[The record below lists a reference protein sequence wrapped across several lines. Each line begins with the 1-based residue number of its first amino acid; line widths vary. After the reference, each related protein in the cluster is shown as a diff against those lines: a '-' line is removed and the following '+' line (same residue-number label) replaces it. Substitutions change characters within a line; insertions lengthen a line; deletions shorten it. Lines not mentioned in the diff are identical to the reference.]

1 MTDDLFTS
9 RPLADV
15 QSIPGEVVPEKP
27 KTSRA
32 KDRTKSGPTA
42 SERVVRPQPIV
53 DLNLDDVPETDYSD
67 FRFLLK
73 GNVYTLGIDDD
84 SVLFEISEMTM
95 DEVTP
100 TELFEYFF
108 ERTFRDA
115 VDEEGN
121 EIPDGLEVLLAA
133 VAQRPKDRS
142 KPVPRK
148 SLLRIMNSAV
158 DEWMGELTDV
168 SMRPKRRSG
177 RRR

>member
-9 RPLADV
+9 RPLAEVQGDV
-15 QSIPGEVVPEKP
+15 VARKAP
-27 KTSRA
+27 A
-32 KDRTKSGPTA
+32 KDRTKSGPT
-42 SERVVRPQPIV
+42 ERVVRPQPIV
-53 DLNLDDVPETDYSD
+53 DLNLDDVPETDYAD

-73 GNVYTLGIDDD
+73 GTVYTLGIDDD
-84 SVLFEISEMTM
+84 AVLFEISEMTM

-100 TELFEYFF
+100 TELFEFFF

-121 EIPDGLEVLLAA
+121 EVPDGLEVLLATI
-133 VAQRPKDRS
+133 AQRPRDGS
-142 KPVPRK
+142 KPIPRK
-148 SLLRIMNSAV
+148 SLLRIMNAAV

-168 SMRPKRRSG
+168 TMRPKRRSG